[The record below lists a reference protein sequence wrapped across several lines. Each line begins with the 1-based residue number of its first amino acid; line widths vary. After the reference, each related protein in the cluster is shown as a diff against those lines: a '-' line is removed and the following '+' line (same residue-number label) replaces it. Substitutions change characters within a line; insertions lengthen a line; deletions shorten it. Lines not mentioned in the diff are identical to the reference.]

1 MKVGPECPACLVGR
15 GLLEVQKATGNRGKQ
30 LQTMLKI
37 IKLMEE
43 KLGENS
49 VPAEIGTLR
58 DRVIRFETKNL
69 DPYRFVKAESNK
81 LALKLL
87 PKLRRKIRNSR
98 DAYRRFKLACI
109 YSTVGNK
116 IEFDIPDYKFSLNAV
131 GEALL
136 ETNFGI
142 DHSKDVYMLLK
153 KIRNVLFLTD
163 NAGEI
168 VFDKLLI
175 EQLKNIGAKV
185 TVAVKDGPVLN
196 DATLEDVYQV
206 RMMEIADEV
215 LSIGSD
221 TVGLMIKYASKKFL
235 SRLSEAE
242 LLIAKGMGHYETLT
256 EEGLKIP
263 ILHLLVAKCYPV
275 ARSIGVKRDEAVILL
290 AKSMK

>member
-37 IKLMEE
+37 IKLMEK
-43 KLGENS
+43 KLGEKS

-58 DRVIRFETKNL
+58 DRIIRLETKNP
-69 DPYRFVKAESNK
+69 DPYRFIKAESNK

-87 PKLRRKIRNSR
+87 PKLRRKIRNRR
-98 DAYRRFKLACI
+98 DSYRRFKIACM

-142 DHSKDVYMLLK
+142 DHSKDVYMLLR

-206 RMMEIADEV
+206 RMTEIADEV

-242 LLIAKGMGHYETLT
+242 LLVAKGMGHYETLT

-263 ILHLLVAKCYPV
+263 TLHLLVAKCNPV
-275 ARSIGVKRDEAVILL
+275 ARSIGVKKGEAVILL
-290 AKSMK
+290 AKPMK